1 MSSAAW
7 FTLLLSLAMIALR
20 GLAVRAGST
29 SVDSYMFT
37 AEKIYHDQKPKRL
50 VQFSNLSFE
59 TFGGL
64 GYRQLPYNHR
74 NLTWVFAVSVCDNY
88 PYFSTDA
95 VVMASNKY
103 HILTPGLECAGI
115 YRQVK
120 GTKTG
125 AISEWGQE
133 FSAMDYIN
141 FPTALCVHHPMV
153 PLDLSLLLSHL
164 PSSLTWIACDAAVLI
179 IPWRR

>member
-1 MSSAAW
+1 MSPAAC
-7 FTLLLSLAMIALR
+7 FSLILRLATLVLR
-20 GLAVRAGST
+20 RPLAVRAGST
-29 SVDSYMFT
+29 SVDSYSYK
-37 AEKIYHDQKPKRL
+37 AEKIYLDQSPDSL
-50 VQFSNLSFE
+50 VQFRNLSFE
-59 TFGGL
+59 QFGGL

-95 VVMASNKY
+95 VVAASNKY

-141 FPTALCVHHPMV
+141 FPTALYVQLCF
-153 PLDLSLLLSHL
+153 
-164 PSSLTWIACDAAVLI
+164 C
-179 IPWRR
+179 RFQR